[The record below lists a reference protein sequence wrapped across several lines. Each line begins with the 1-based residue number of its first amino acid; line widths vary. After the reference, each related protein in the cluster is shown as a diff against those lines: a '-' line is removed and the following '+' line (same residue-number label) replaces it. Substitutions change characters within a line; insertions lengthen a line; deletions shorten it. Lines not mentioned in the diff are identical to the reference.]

1 MEIMRL
7 IILTESSKFSGKCVA
22 GVDVE
27 SGKWVRLVSNDVATH
42 GAIVESDLYYE
53 DGTKCEVL
61 DIVDVPV
68 IRACGDEIQPE
79 NVLLDTSV
87 YMKYVGKASLADVL
101 AKHPVENRINILGN
115 KYSYITAQRIGTVG
129 YSLALVEVR
138 NLKIWQGENPSGNPK
153 TKADFTYQMDRY
165 TQVPV
170 TDPIFYSVT
179 NGTVFNRAILVVS
192 IGTPYNEKYYK
203 FVSRIFI

>member
-1 MEIMRL
+1 MAVMRL
-7 IILTESSKFSGKCVA
+7 IIMTESSKFSRKCVA
-22 GVDVE
+22 GIDAE
-27 SGKWVRLVSNDVATH
+27 SGNWVRLVSNDAATH
-42 GAIVESDLYYE
+42 GGIADGDLYYE
-53 DGTKCEVL
+53 DGTRCEVL
-61 DIVDVPV
+61 DIADVPV
-68 IRACGDEIQPE
+68 IRACGDAIQPE

-87 YMKYVGKASLADVL
+87 YMKHVGKASLADVL
-101 AKHPVENRINILGN
+101 AKHPAENRVNILGN

-138 NLKIWQGENPSGNPK
+138 NLRIWQRENPSGNPK

-170 TDPIFYSVT
+170 TDPSFYSVT
-179 NGTVFNRAILVVS
+179 NGTAFHRAILVVS
-192 IGTPYNEKYYK
+192 VGTPYNERYYK